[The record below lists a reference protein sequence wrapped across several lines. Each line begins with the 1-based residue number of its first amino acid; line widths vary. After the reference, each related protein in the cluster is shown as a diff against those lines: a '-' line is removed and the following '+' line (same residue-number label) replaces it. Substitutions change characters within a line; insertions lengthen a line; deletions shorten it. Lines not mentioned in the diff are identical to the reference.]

1 MNTEEKIKHFLEN
14 SETLFKRSLIID
26 DEWGTG
32 KSTIVKN
39 LLSGRPSTSRLSL
52 NTNIVSHYKIIDV
65 CDIEI
70 NHDFIAELYISS
82 NKINT
87 NTNDI
92 TDKTKKI
99 TSWLA
104 KKGSPMLKELDI
116 KYLNIVPTATSIIT
130 STIMEKS
137 SFNKH
142 VLVIDEF
149 ERCTDYK
156 KMEWLLLK
164 ISKLQENFN
173 IKIIII
179 MNSKKLDESVTKLFN
194 EWKEKISS
202 LQINIL
208 SDFFSR
214 DNTPQKYKNHKNRNI
229 RLIEKY
235 NIIEKEIDNKLN
247 KEIVNYN
254 TSKNDLINEKI
265 QDLKDY
271 IYDLYC
277 EYYSGETPRY
287 PFFVEKLK
295 IDYIKYP
302 HLKELDI
309 KDLDNLDYE
318 FLDYKI
324 QNIVKKCNDKNYKI
338 NEGILR
344 FKKDIYNKMDLKRNN
359 FQNNKLKNL
368 AINIL
373 KNNIFENNNCFHFFT
388 FDYDFIM
395 NKKFDEYCIFS
406 YLKLI
411 DDNFKINKSDKKY
424 FAFLLRKALETTK
437 SNFISKN
444 PENKFDLWMDINKIS
459 NYSIDETLIKMSR
472 YKYLIINSNF
482 LLKNDKKKV
491 LKKLNKLISYM
502 YSSILNET
510 NFEYKSWAPK
520 SILYEFHAVNNVKI
534 LNIIYKKNDYD
545 IVLLKEEIKILKN
558 ILQKKGEEKWSD
570 YTGSDKNKL
579 IYDFVNY
586 KLKKIKDF
594 HNVNIIDRQINEKIT
609 KANAINKLKDEFFE
623 FIY

>member
-116 KYLNIVPTATSIIT
+116 KYLNIFPTATSIIT

-142 VLVIDEF
+142 VLVIDEL

-202 LQINIL
+202 LQINIMN
-208 SDFFSR
+208 DFFSS
-214 DNTPQKYKNHKNRNI
+214 DNTPEVYKNHKNRNI

-235 NIIEKEIDNKLN
+235 KIIEKIIDCKLN
-247 KEIVNYN
+247 EEIINHN
-254 TSKNDLINEKI
+254 TLKNNLINEQI
-265 QDLKDY
+265 QNFKEE

-277 EYYSGETPRY
+277 EYYTNSTNEY
-287 PFFVEKLK
+287 QPFLQSPTT
-295 IDYIKYP
+295 DYIKYP
-302 HLKELDI
+302 HLKEINI
-309 KDLDNLDYE
+309 KELDNCDYE
-318 FLDYKI
+318 FIY
-324 QNIVKKCNDKNYKI
+324 YKI
-338 NEGILR
+338 NKIVKQYHDKNEKINNGVKKFIKEILHKTK
-344 FKKDIYNKMDLKRNN
+344 FKIGKKQKENLK
-359 FQNNKLKNL
+359 QL
-368 AINIL
+368 AIHIL
-373 KNNIFENNNCFHFFT
+373 KNDILKNEENFNIFT
-388 FDYDFIM
+388 FDSVLLKS
-395 NKKFDEYCIFS
+395 NGFDEYCIFS
-406 YLKLI
+406 YL
-411 DDNFKINKSDKKY
+411 NFMEENFELNNSDKKY
-424 FAFLLRKALETTK
+424 FSYL
-437 SNFISKN
+437 
-444 PENKFDLWMDINKIS
+444 
-459 NYSIDETLIKMSR
+459 LIKTLESIKKNYKHKNIEHIVNIWAELNEVDDNKGISR
-472 YKYLIINSNF
+472 YRSLIINSDF
-482 LLKNDKKKV
+482 ILENDKKKI
-491 LKKLNKLISYM
+491 LNKLNKLLKSLYHTISGNIEFDY
-502 YSSILNET
+502 
-510 NFEYKSWAPK
+510 NFGDPNSG
-520 SILYEFHAVNNVKI
+520 LYEFHIMYNE
-534 LNIIYKKNDYD
+534 NIINLLYNKNGNNIYQLEKDVKK
-545 IVLLKEEIKILKN
+545 LKTRLEHEVNK
-558 ILQKKGEEKWSD
+558 
-570 YTGSDKNKL
+570 KL
-579 IYDFVNY
+579 INY
-586 KLKKIKDF
+586 NKEGKEAFIKMKLKKIKDF
-594 HNVNIIDRQINEKIT
+594 HNLNLIQRKGNVLIT
-609 KANAINKLKDEFFE
+609 KENTIIKLKNEFFNRINFMDINKK
-623 FIY
+623 